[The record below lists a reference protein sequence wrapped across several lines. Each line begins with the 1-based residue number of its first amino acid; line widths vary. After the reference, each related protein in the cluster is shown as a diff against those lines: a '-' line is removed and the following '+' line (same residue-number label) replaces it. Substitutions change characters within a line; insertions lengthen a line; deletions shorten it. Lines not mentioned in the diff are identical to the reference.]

1 MREGILLTGATGA
14 LGSMVLQRL
23 CREGYDVICLVRGND
38 LIEACARIETIVG
51 DRENVTVFRGDI
63 TQPRCG
69 LTDIDCKMLAGRV
82 NRILNCAASISFNDK
97 DAAYLTNVAGVRHVL
112 ELMEILGAKYILQVS
127 TAYVVGDG
135 SYLSEQDL
143 SNGQSWR
150 NPYEE
155 SKFQGEIIVRTW
167 ASQDHERRFTIFR
180 PSILIGGED
189 GTTSS
194 FDGYY
199 RYLEPIHRAA
209 EKFRKRRGDTLP
221 PDIVVEGN
229 GLVRAPLALILAAD
243 KCVNYIQVD
252 WVADMIV
259 AAVEMPARNETYNLV
274 HHNPPRT
281 RDCMTWSLDHLRIG
295 GVVVCDTQAA
305 KDIAVRAQTRLV
317 NRMQRRIDVIH
328 DAYAPYC
335 TTEPRFQMEAASR
348 NLGTKFRLPPV
359 IDQEFLIRTLNFAL
373 ENDWGAKKTRINE
386 PV

>member
-1 MREGILLTGATGA
+1 VREGILLTGATGA
-14 LGSMVLQRL
+14 LGSMLLQRL
-23 CREGYDVICLVRGND
+23 CREGHDVICLVRGND

-82 NRILNCAASISFNDK
+82 NRILNCAGSISFHDK
-97 DAAYLTNVAGVRHVL
+97 NAAQLTNVAGVRHVL
-112 ELMEILGAKYILQVS
+112 ELMEILGVKRVLHVS

-135 SYLSEQDL
+135 SYLSEEGL
-143 SNGQSWR
+143 SNGQRWR

-155 SKFQGEIIVRTW
+155 SKFVGETMIRAW
-167 ASQDHERRFTIFR
+167 AQQSSKRSYAIFR
-180 PSILIGGED
+180 PSIFIGGED
-189 GTTSS
+189 GTTTS

-199 RYLEPIHRAA
+199 RYLEPVYRAA
-209 EKFRKRRGDTLP
+209 ENFRKRRSESLP
-221 PDIVVEGN
+221 PDVIVDGN
-229 GLVRAPLALILAAD
+229 GMVRAPLALIAAD

-259 AAVEMPARNETYNLV
+259 AAVDLPARNETYNLV
-274 HHNPPRT
+274 NHNPPRT
-281 RDCMTWSLDHLRIG
+281 LDCMAWSLDHLKIG
-295 GVVVCDTQAA
+295 GVVVCETQAA
-305 KDIAVRAQTRLV
+305 KDIVVKAQTRLV

-335 TTEPRFQMEAASR
+335 TTEPEFQMEAASR
-348 NLGTKFRLPPV
+348 NLGAKFRLPPL
-359 IDQEFLIRTLNFAL
+359 IDQRFLMRTLDYAL
-373 ENDWGAKKTRINE
+373 ENNWGASKKVKVGE

>member
-1 MREGILLTGATGA
+1 VREGILLTGATGA

-23 CREGYDVICLVRGND
+23 CREGYDVICLVRGSD

-51 DRENVTVFRGDI
+51 DCENVTVFRGDI

-82 NRILNCAASISFNDK
+82 NRILNCAGSISFHDK
-97 DAAYLTNVAGVRHVL
+97 DAAHLTNVAGVRHVL
-112 ELMEILGAKYILQVS
+112 ELMEILGAKYILHVS

-135 SYLSEQDL
+135 LYLSEQDL

-155 SKFQGEIIVRTW
+155 SKFQGEMILRTW
-167 ASQDHERRFTIFR
+167 ALQNDERRFAIFR
-180 PSILIGGED
+180 PSIFIGGED
-189 GTTSS
+189 GTTTS

-199 RYLEPIHRAA
+199 RYVEPIHRAA
-209 EKFRKRRGDTLP
+209 ENFRKRRSDTLP
-221 PDIVVEGN
+221 ADIVVEADGM
-229 GLVRAPLALILAAD
+229 VRAPLAIIAAD
-243 KCVNYIQVD
+243 KCVNYVQVD

-259 AAVEMPARNETYNLV
+259 AAVEAPARNETYNLV

-281 RDCMTWSLDHLRIG
+281 WDCMMWSFDHLKIG
-295 GVVVCDTQAA
+295 GVVVCETQAA

-317 NRMQRRIDVIH
+317 NRMQRRIDVVH

-335 TTEPRFQMEAASR
+335 TTEPRFQMETAPR
-348 NLGTKFRLPPV
+348 NLGAKFRLPPL
-359 IDQEFLIRTLNFAL
+359 IDQQFLIRTLSYAL
-373 ENDWGAKKTRINE
+373 ENDWGAKKTRPNE